1 MPSAL
6 VVGTNTYIDLVTA
19 TALLDDSIHAA
30 QWPFVDPDNQ
40 TRALLTA
47 LRLLDLRT
55 WEGTKTDPL
64 QALQWPRTGA
74 IDRFGQPVDT
84 ATVPAQIEQAQA
96 QLAYLLSQNPTLE
109 DAGGTGSNEKRLQA
123 GSAEIEYFRNGDAV
137 GARCTHH
144 GYTFIEFKGRTT
156 GPAPLPPAYT
166 DREFWIK
173 SSRAVGFAEKSYD
186 FPPHVVMVKA
196 GYRPIWREKVE
207 GELKLLDSPWDPIAE
222 LLPMTGKASAYL
234 AWMMPTLREITLE
247 GKLDPDAF
255 WPHVDTIGSSRWPGR
270 MGGPRRRG

>member
-123 GSAEIEYFRNGDAV
+123 GSAEIEYFRPTGGPNGE
-137 GARCTHH
+137 GSAR
-144 GYTFIEFKGRTT
+144 F
-156 GPAPLPPAYT
+156 PPAVEELI
-166 DREFWIK
+166 REFLADG
-173 SSRAVGFAEKSYD
+173 SGLLAPFASGTDEVSTFTD
-186 FPPHVVMVKA
+186 
-196 GYRPIWREKVE
+196 
-207 GELKLLDSPWDPIAE
+207 
-222 LLPMTGKASAYL
+222 
-234 AWMMPTLREITLE
+234 
-247 GKLDPDAF
+247 DARF
-255 WPHVDTIGSSRWPGR
+255 GLVDGLV
-270 MGGPRRRG
+270 